1 MPVRTILRYVGGPAD
16 GMTASVPG
24 TPVCAEVTETIPG
37 PLTADGQPLPTHRV
51 VHVYRRSVRVAADGA
66 VLFDYEGTRG

>member
-24 TPVCAEVTETIPG
+24 TPVSAEVTETIPG
-37 PLTADGQPLPTHRV
+37 PLAGDGQPLPTHLV
-51 VHVYRRSVRVAADGA
+51 VHVYTRTTRVAADGA
-66 VLFDYEGTRG
+66 VPYEYAGTRG